1 MEVRDL
7 EQEAMDY
14 GRRRSR
20 NNSGSFEDIL
30 QDFTTYFQEQTQ
42 LNPHK
47 VASPAKPK
55 PLGLQKDALVVK
67 YAQLYEE

>member
-1 MEVRDL
+1 
-7 EQEAMDY
+7 MDY

-30 QDFTTYFQEQTQ
+30 QDFTTYLQEPIK
-42 LNPHK
+42 LNSHK
-47 VASPAKPK
+47 VASPTKSK

-67 YAQLYEE
+67 YAQLYEN